1 MLNYTIQKDVL
12 QTKQRNAEIK
22 PGYLNEQLF
31 QYCGI
36 LSNIMFMAHSSPVN
50 FM

>member
-22 PGYLNEQLF
+22 PGYLN
-31 QYCGI
+31 
-36 LSNIMFMAHSSPVN
+36 
-50 FM
+50 